1 MRDFWPSKRPGRC
14 SMATIPLPLDFSEFL
29 RLLNAHEVR
38 YLLVGGYA
46 VGYHGYVRATAD
58 MDIWVD
64 RERSN
69 AERLVEVLREFGF
82 GGSDPTPE
90 MFLEESRVIRMG
102 VPPIRIE
109 LLTSVSGV
117 GFDDCYAERIVE
129 DWDGVSVD
137 IISLP
142 KLKDNKRASGRLKD
156 LNDLEHLE

>member
-1 MRDFWPSKRPGRC
+1 MAMIPFPS
-14 SMATIPLPLDFSEFL
+14 DFSEFL
-29 RLLNAHEVR
+29 RLLDAHEVR
-38 YLLVGGYA
+38 YLLVGGWA

-64 RERSN
+64 REQEN

-82 GGSDPTPE
+82 GGSDPVPE
-90 MFLEESRVIRMG
+90 MFLEESQVIRMG

-117 GFDDCYAERIVE
+117 GFDECYAERIVE
-129 DWDGVSVD
+129 DWDDVSVD
-137 IISLP
+137 VLSLP

-156 LNDLEHLE
+156 LNDIEHLE